1 MKIMAKECR
10 QCKQIK
16 EESEFYPK
24 RRICKKC
31 KSSNDSA
38 RKRKQY
44 TNDTALR
51 QRKKEYDKAYVQNNR
66 EKYNAYQTAYYMNK
80 YYTNEDFRVTML
92 LRAYKR
98 RTLGTLTVQQ
108 WHDICELFDN
118 SCAYCGSKHNLT
130 MDHVVPV
137 ARGGLTEYYNIVPA
151 CKSCNSSK
159 NVKDV
164 IEWYTAQ
171 PFYDRARLEN
181 ILKFTRMRQMNKG

>member
-1 MKIMAKECR
+1 MTKECR

-38 RKRKQY
+38 RKCEQY
-44 TNDTALR
+44 ANDASLR

-80 YYTNEDFRVTML
+80 YHTDADFRAAML
-92 LRAYKR
+92 LRTYKR

-108 WHDICELFDN
+108 WRDICELFDN

-130 MDHVVPV
+130 MDHVVP
-137 ARGGLTEYYNIVPA
+137 AAGGGLTEYYNIIPA

-159 NVKDV
+159 NAKDI

-171 PFYDRARLEN
+171 PFYDRVRLEN
-181 ILKFTRMRQMNKG
+181 ILKFTRMEQKM

>member
-1 MKIMAKECR
+1 MSKECR

-16 EESEFYPK
+16 EESDFYPK

-31 KSSNDSA
+31 KSSNDSIY
-38 RKRKQY
+38 RQKQWA
-44 TNDTALR
+44 TDTEAR
-51 QRKKEYDKAYVQNNR
+51 QRHKDTGIAWQQANR

-80 YYTNEDFRVTML
+80 YYTDADFRAAML
-92 LRAYKR
+92 LRTHER

-108 WHDICELFDN
+108 WHDICELFSN
-118 SCAYCGSKHNLT
+118 SCAYCGSEYNLT

-137 ARGGLTEYYNIVPA
+137 ASGGLTEYNNIIPA

-159 NVKDV
+159 NAKDI

-171 PFYDRARLEN
+171 PFYDRVRLEN
-181 ILKFTRMRQMNKG
+181 ILKFTRMGAEDVV